1 MRINQIV
8 VLISACAACAACS
21 SKPLQLDS
29 TMKLEGSFRLDG
41 PVEITMNMTGPST
54 KYTGT
59 YVSEKLLE
67 RVRLN
72 STRADWL
79 VAVFGEPDVQAKLDD
94 GTEIWRWSYLPLEQQ
109 GAIVDVFSTGGK
121 DEPTVKQS
129 VTVIQLRDG
138 VVIDK
143 WRD

>member
-1 MRINQIV
+1 MRTSQIM
-8 VLISACAACAACS
+8 VLMFACAACAACS
-21 SKPLQLDS
+21 SKPLKLES
-29 TMKLEGSFRLDG
+29 EMKLDGSLRLDG
-41 PVEITMNMTGPST
+41 PVEITMNMTGPSV

-79 VAVFGEPDVQAKLDD
+79 VAVFGAPDVQAKLDD

-109 GAIVDVFSTGGK
+109 GAIVDVFAGGGK
-121 DEPTVKQS
+121 DEPAVKQS

>member
-1 MRINQIV
+1 
-8 VLISACAACAACS
+8 
-21 SKPLQLDS
+21 
-29 TMKLEGSFRLDG
+29 MKLEGSFRLDG

>member
-1 MRINQIV
+1 
-8 VLISACAACAACS
+8 
-21 SKPLQLDS
+21 
-29 TMKLEGSFRLDG
+29 MKLETKMELDGSFRLEG
-41 PVEITMNMTGPST
+41 PVEITMNMTGPSV

-72 STRADWL
+72 STRADWV
-79 VAVFGEPDVQAKLDD
+79 VAVFGTPDVLSKLDD

-121 DEPTVKQS
+121 DEPAVKQS
-129 VTVIQLRDG
+129 VTVIQMRDG